1 MQVSHFGN
9 IRFSVNNSVE
19 QVHTAHHSVLMWHVS
34 MWLLNWLLP
43 WDVFLS
49 PPSTVLFFFFFS
61 VGLVSLTTHYI
72 HHRDT
77 FLIQKFSFN
86 LKFTFT
92 RIGTQGDRAT
102 CPQQFVAT
110 LKRKSEKTKQPLFVL
125 CVNICTTS
133 LDKQATLHF
142 SYSKTLPWRH
152 NQETPLFLWG
162 QCSASCAKVN
172 MASRQAILIFNRRTA
187 EAVQLWYLLNTA
199 NGLHVW
205 AACPVS
211 LAACAD

>member
-1 MQVSHFGN
+1 MQVFHFGN

-19 QVHTAHHSVLMWHVS
+19 QVHTAHHSVLMWPGS
-34 MWLLNWLLP
+34 MTTELIIIMMC
-43 WDVFLS
+43 FF
-49 PPSTVLFFFFFS
+49 PPLHCFFSRS

-92 RIGTQGDRAT
+92 RIGTQGDHAT
-102 CPQQFVAT
+102 RPQQFVAI
-110 LKRKSEKTKQPLFVL
+110 LKRKSEKTKQSLFVL

-142 SYSKTLPWRH
+142 SYSKTLP
-152 NQETPLFLWG
+152 
-162 QCSASCAKVN
+162 
-172 MASRQAILIFNRRTA
+172 
-187 EAVQLWYLLNTA
+187 
-199 NGLHVW
+199 
-205 AACPVS
+205 
-211 LAACAD
+211 